1 MHKIDFRGCKIT
13 AMFFLHIPYN
23 LLTIQSLFYAQ
34 YPKFL
39 LLESFFRWLLPAG
52 LSDCEIKIIN
62 FFLQT
67 CRDFC
72 IFCTV
77 RGYIRSRYNYNTLYR
92 TQQSFLKIWLL
103 FVLTLLEIKSLTK
116 SSSNDVVN
124 FHIHYYLRE

>member
-1 MHKIDFRGCKIT
+1 MQYHRHVFP
-13 AMFFLHIPYN
+13 PYTLYLAN
-23 LLTIQSLFYAQ
+23 YIELVLCSISQVSPL
-34 YPKFL
+34 
-39 LLESFFRWLLPAG
+39 FRWPLPAG

-103 FVLTLLEIKSLTK
+103 FVLTLSRFIELEIKSLTK

>member
-1 MHKIDFRGCKIT
+1 MQNHRHVFP
-13 AMFFLHIPYN
+13 PYTLYLAN
-23 LLTIQSLFYAQ
+23 YIELVLCSISQVSPLRE
-34 YPKFL
+34 L
-39 LLESFFRWLLPAG
+39 FRWPLPAG

-77 RGYIRSRYNYNTLYR
+77 RGYIRSRYDYNTLYR

>member
-1 MHKIDFRGCKIT
+1 MQNHRHVFP
-13 AMFFLHIPYN
+13 PYTLYLAN
-23 LLTIQSLFYAQ
+23 YIELVLCSISQVSPLR
-34 YPKFL
+34 
-39 LLESFFRWLLPAG
+39 EFFRWPLPAG